1 MNAATDELGTEVADS
16 LARERALALTY
27 RRQMDTAWS
36 PRVRRLW
43 EEGWMIKR
51 GHDDALARVLADQAA
66 APSSETSQPS
76 PSAASPREVLS
87 WLYDQERVLVQRY
100 REYARRAVDA
110 DAQRLFIRLADEQ
123 RRLIERVR
131 DTYRDYSAS

>member
-1 MNAATDELGTEVADS
+1 VNAATDELAAAVADS
-16 LARERALALTY
+16 LARERALGRTY
-27 RRQMDTAWS
+27 RQQMDTAWS

-51 GHDDALARVLADQAA
+51 GHADALVRVLADHAA
-66 APSSETSQPS
+66 ATSSEPPQPS
-76 PSAASPREVLS
+76 LSAPSPREVLS
-87 WLYDQERVLVQRY
+87 WLYDQERLLVQRY

-110 DAQRLFIRLADEQ
+110 DAQRVFNRLADEQ

-131 DTYRDYSAS
+131 ETYRDYSAS